1 MTRIVLVRHGSHD
14 RLNRILCGRM
24 EGVRLSEQGR
34 REANLVSA
42 VLTGTGATA
51 LLSSPRARTL
61 ETAAPIAR
69 TLELG
74 IAEEPGLDEIDFG
87 DWTGRPLADLAADS
101 RWQAWNTR
109 RADNRPPGGESMG
122 EAQVRAMAALTGR
135 PEGCLIAVS
144 HGDVIRAVL
153 LHVLGLSVA
162 SYDRLVV
169 EPASISV
176 VELWPGGG
184 RVCSLNG
191 TAHLT

>member
-1 MTRIVLVRHGSHD
+1 
-14 RLNRILCGRM
+14 
-24 EGVRLSEQGR
+24 
-34 REANLVSA
+34 
-42 VLTGTGATA
+42 
-51 LLSSPRARTL
+51 
-61 ETAAPIAR
+61 
-69 TLELG
+69 
-74 IAEEPGLDEIDFG
+74 
-87 DWTGRPLADLAADS
+87 
-101 RWQAWNTR
+101 
-109 RADNRPPGGESMG
+109 MG